1 MTLRIKIIAAFMF
14 ALVVAS
20 LSGCAFDQHV
30 SGGTNDSE
38 VTQGT
43 IDRWVDGDTIKLK
56 NRTRVRLLL
65 IDTPE
70 SVAPQEERNT
80 AAGANA
86 SDWVK
91 EEFPAGTKVWLTY
104 DIERT
109 DKYDRT
115 LAYVWDEDPQGRT
128 NDESFVRE
136 HMLNARILASG
147 NATVLQVEPNG
158 QAYVGLF
165 KRIEREAK

>member
-1 MTLRIKIIAAFMF
+1 MTLRIRM
-14 ALVVAS
+14 LVVLVLA
-20 LSGCAFDQHV
+20 LCVACMSGCALDQYV
-30 SGGTNDSE
+30 PGAANDSE
-38 VTQGT
+38 ISQGT
-43 IDRWVDGDTIKLK
+43 IERWVDGDTIKLK
-56 NRTRVRLLL
+56 DRTRVRLLL

-70 SVAPQEERNT
+70 SVAPQEERNS
-80 AAGANA
+80 AAGVSA

-115 LAYVWDEDPQGRT
+115 LAYVWDADPQGQT
-128 NDESFVRE
+128 NSESFVRE

-158 QAYVGLF
+158 WSYVGLF